1 MRFSDFVKYVDPK
14 VAKSTSNKGVLFP
27 KIVIKPATI
36 PQIVQSLSWIAAVAE
51 GIASNQED
59 ETGNK
64 GFYDRACYAV
74 LVVLKNFNGDTLLQ
88 FEESIKKI
96 LKATLGEYFN
106 VFEFLRPL
114 LNAER
119 SKFKKVVRTVLEND
133 KLVLCNFATR
143 EADRKHL

>member
-1 MRFSDFVKYVDPK
+1 M
-14 VAKSTSNKGVLFP
+14 
-27 KIVIKPATI
+27 
-36 PQIVQSLSWIAAVAE
+36 
-51 GIASNQED
+51 
-59 ETGNK
+59 
-64 GFYDRACYAV
+64 
-74 LVVLKNFNGDTLLQ
+74 Q

-96 LKATLGEYFN
+96 LKATLGEHFN
-106 VFEFLRPL
+106 VFEFFRPL